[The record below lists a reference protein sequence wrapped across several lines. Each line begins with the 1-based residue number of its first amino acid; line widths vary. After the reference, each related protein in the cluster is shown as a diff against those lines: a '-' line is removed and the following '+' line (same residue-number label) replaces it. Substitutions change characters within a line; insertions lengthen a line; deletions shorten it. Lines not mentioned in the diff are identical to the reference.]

1 MTKQKKIFELKINN
15 EEKYV
20 DDNYKKKLEF
30 IEAYETYKIY
40 KYDDIFYALTHD
52 QVDKT
57 ESNQEIIPILLQRD
71 VIKNPK
77 LDAVKHSIKSLIDW
91 ANSRGN
97 IYQDGDVSIKAN
109 SLVGI
114 KKKEYLIDETCKI
127 VKYNGKFIAINHST
141 NSKYTD
147 EEINLLNS
155 KQPIIKNQLFHKYKL
170 LSFIFNFIPRK
181 TQLNLK
187 KLTRNSLLPTDSKS
201 TNIKKLV
208 KILLVSGKN
217 YFLSFFKKKHNEV
230 NYNII
235 GLVNKESTPELLWS
249 EGEHNFVKFGEKF
262 YAIPF
267 GLQTDWSD
275 GSLDHHNEVLHDF
288 SLKNLYDKFLEKTK
302 IPSFFSKVNIE
313 INNDLNLK
321 SSAAYDSTSTKPLFI
336 KSVNNYKIFTYEGWY
351 YGVPDSYTEED
362 LESTDLILS
371 SEIFRDVSE
380 EVVSDL
386 ILEKFS
392 AK

>member
-15 EEKYV
+15 EGKYAEDV
-20 DDNYKKKLEF
+20 YQKKLEL
-30 IEAYETYKIY
+30 IEVYETYKIY
-40 KYDDIFYALTHD
+40 KYDDIFYALTKD
-52 QVDKT
+52 LADKT
-57 ESNQEIIPILLQRD
+57 KSDQEIISLLLQKD

-77 LDAVKHSIKSLIDW
+77 LETVKHSIKSLIDW

-114 KKKEYLIDETCKI
+114 KKKEYLIDEACKI
-127 VKYNGKFIAINHST
+127 VKYNGKFIAISSLKK
-141 NSKYTD
+141 SKYTD
-147 EEINLLNS
+147 EEIDLLNS
-155 KQPIIKNQLFHKYKL
+155 KKPIIKNQLFYKYKL
-170 LSFIFNFIPRK
+170 LSFIFNFLPRK
-181 TQLNLK
+181 TQLDLK
-187 KLTRNSLLPTDSKS
+187 KLFRNNLLPTDSKS

-208 KILLVSGKN
+208 KILIVSGKN
-217 YFLSFFKKKHNEV
+217 YVLSYFAKKQNEV

-235 GLVNKESTPELLWS
+235 GLVNKESVPELLWS

-275 GSLDHHNEVLHDF
+275 GSVDNHNEILHDF
-288 SLKNLYDKFLEKTK
+288 SLKNLYDNFLEKTK
-302 IPSFFSKVNIE
+302 IPSFFNKLDKE
-313 INNDLNLK
+313 INNDLNFK
-321 SSAAYDSTSTKPLFI
+321 SAAAYDSTSTKPLFI
-336 KSVNNYKIFTYEGWY
+336 KSVNNYKIFSYEGWY
-351 YGVPDSYTEED
+351 YGVPDSYTESD